1 MIRTNAVKGKK
12 NNVKKRKINA
22 NELFQSFKNL
32 KRKEC
37 LNIETKDSKSMKHS
51 YLLTFNL

>member
-37 LNIETKDSKSMKHS
+37 LNIETKDSKSIKHS
-51 YLLTFNL
+51 YLITLNL